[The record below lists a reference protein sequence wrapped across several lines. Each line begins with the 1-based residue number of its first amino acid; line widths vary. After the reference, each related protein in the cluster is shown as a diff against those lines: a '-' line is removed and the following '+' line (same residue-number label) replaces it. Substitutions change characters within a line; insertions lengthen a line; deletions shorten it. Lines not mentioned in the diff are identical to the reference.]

1 MPFPKIA
8 AVATA
13 TPPHRFTQAEL
24 LALAG
29 YRDDERRGFFRRSDI
44 QGRHLWV
51 DPTTFRPDESV
62 DELSDRFRAGALE
75 LAESAARR
83 ALARVGWDPID
94 VDFLA
99 TTTCTGRLTPSIDA
113 HLIARLG

>member
-44 QGRHLWV
+44 EGRHLWV
-51 DPTTFRPDESV
+51 DPATFRPDESV
-62 DELSDRFRAGALE
+62 DDLNERFRAGALALGE
-75 LAESAARR
+75 AGGPARARAGGLGGRATSISSRPRR
-83 ALARVGWDPID
+83 ARGV
-94 VDFLA
+94 
-99 TTTCTGRLTPSIDA
+99 
-113 HLIARLG
+113 

>member
-29 YRDDERRGFFRRSDI
+29 YCDDERRGFFRRSDI
-44 QGRHLWV
+44 QGRPLWV
-51 DPTTFRPDESV
+51 DPATFRPDESV
-62 DELSDRFRAGALE
+62 DELNDRFRAGALE
-75 LAESAARR
+75 LAESAAGG
-83 ALARVGWDPID
+83 ALARGGGEARAG
-94 VDFLA
+94 DF
-99 TTTCTGRLTPSIDA
+99 
-113 HLIARLG
+113 IAAS